1 MEFLLFSLEKL
12 QAFKHLISNASN
24 GHSFFHSIFLTF
36 SHHLFQSTKFV
47 KAFIVGLTLLSNMQH
62 VFSSTKEM
70 VSIRTKKGGF
80 SKLKKPLRIKTSMK
94 ATLRTIKN
102 HTIQQRS
109 LATTLGYHKPSQ
121 SRSSKEVM
129 RNGNFSCHLNR
140 VTNATF

>member
-1 MEFLLFSLEKL
+1 METLVEIFWSLNQLNKSTIFQLLCKLVNFTKIASFSNVWFVMH
-12 QAFKHLISNASN
+12 QN
-24 GHSFFHSIFLTF
+24 GHSFFHSIFFFLNF
-36 SHHLFQSTKFV
+36 SHYLFQSTKFV
-47 KAFIVGLTLLSNMQH
+47 KAFIVGLSLLSNMQH

-109 LATTLGYHKPSQ
+109 LATTLGYHKPS
-121 SRSSKEVM
+121 
-129 RNGNFSCHLNR
+129 
-140 VTNATF
+140 